1 MPVSAAFEE
10 AVTEARFRVTKS
22 TSLSTRRGTDGLHDS
37 PLGGR
42 WIRTIGSASWRAHE
56 VRPDSLPERAGFEL
70 SVPGDGELCWGA
82 LTLGCIRGD
91 RSAGAGTVQCDFF
104 CSAGF
109 ENAQATRFF
118 PAQHDVPTR
127 QRSQQPTP

>member
-1 MPVSAAFEE
+1 MVCRLTA
-10 AVTEARFRVTKS
+10 
-22 TSLSTRRGTDGLHDS
+22 
-37 PLGGR
+37 GGR

-127 QRSQQPTP
+127 QRSQQPTPLTIFGPRPPWIETAASMFMLCS